1 MAIEDNTTAL
11 QAVLDAINSMSDAE
25 PGLDT
30 SDATATADDILAGE
44 TAYVNGEKITGTI
57 PTVAMATPSIMVLST
72 GVINATSVQQRGYVA
87 SGSRSASYRLA
98 TQSAKTVT
106 PTTSDQVA
114 VASEVYTT
122 GDITVKGDA
131 NLIPENIAEGVS
143 IFGVEGTHSGGS
155 GGGNTVSITTEY
167 FGVTAYYFD
176 ADGNQAQ
183 LGGYRSYDVIGGILF
198 IPYAPYGV
206 IVNSTVDYTM
216 VNDRDALFICIK
228 GDATVSIEEDL

>member
-1 MAIEDNTTAL
+1 MTIKQNTTDLQSILDTVNAL
-11 QAVLDAINSMSDAE
+11 Q
-25 PGLDT
+25 GT
-30 SDATATADDILAGE
+30 GDATATASDIREGE
-44 TAYVNGEKITGTI
+44 TAYVNGKKVTGTLAS
-57 PTVAMATPSIMVLST
+57 VERATPTISIDTLGIIRAKV
-72 GVINATSVQQRGYVA
+72 
-87 SGSRSASYRLA
+87 
-98 TQSAKTVT
+98 TQEGGIVGAGTNEHAMSLPCQGAKTVT
-106 PTTSDQVA
+106 PTTFDQVA